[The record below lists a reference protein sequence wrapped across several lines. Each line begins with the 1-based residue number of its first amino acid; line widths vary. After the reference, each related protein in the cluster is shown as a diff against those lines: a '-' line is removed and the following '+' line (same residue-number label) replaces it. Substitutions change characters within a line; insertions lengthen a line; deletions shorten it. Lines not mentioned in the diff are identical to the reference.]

1 MQTTLLGLAIAII
14 LALLAALVGPL
25 LIDLGNHRALFEAEA
40 RRLIGVNVRVT
51 GAIDARLLPSPRLTL
66 HDITIGDGG
75 DAIRTRALDV
85 EFALGSL
92 MRGEWRATE
101 MHLVG
106 PQLGLGL
113 DASGRMRSPTLA
125 VAFRPDDLS
134 INRLRIEDGTIT
146 LTNAGNDSSI
156 ALEHVSFNGEVRSL
170 FGPVKGEGSV
180 TLAGKLYPYRLST
193 SRLSDDSTIRLR
205 LNVDPTE
212 QLLNVEV
219 DGALAFTAGEPR
231 FDGTLNLS
239 RPVGIA
245 GRSGAEPAQAL
256 TQPWRIGGKIKASGQ
271 SALMENVE
279 FQYGSEE
286 QGFKLAGV
294 ADLKFGRSPRFNGVL
309 SGRQI
314 DLDRAVS
321 GASGI
326 NQSPAAIMRKLAE
339 SATAAFRTTLPVQF
353 GVGIDQVTL
362 GGNSIQN
369 LRGDISSSVDGWNLD
384 RFEFRA
390 PGMTQVRVSGRLA
403 VDANGV
409 VFTGPAEIDSSDPK
423 ILAAWLEGRGDSQ
436 QSDLRPMSLRGD
448 LALSPEKIAIDRL
461 NLEFNRKP
469 LNGRFA
475 YFLASANRPAKLD
488 AELKAAQFD
497 VDAALD
503 FGKTLLAGSVLDLP
517 REISLEADIGRAT
530 FAGIEVADARALIKM
545 DGDGLQIDRL
555 AVGDFAGGNIAASGR
570 IETGGHAARGT
581 VLLDFEAKQSAALA
595 AIATKLGQ
603 ERARPL
609 VGLLDRFGRGKLH
622 ARLDMT
628 GDDKSPVTDAQLALN
643 GNLDDLRIDARVRA
657 RGEWTKPTAANIR
670 IDATVDAGRGEQL
683 VRLMNLDGVVGAG
696 SGPGQLKVQL
706 TGPVSGDIAFDMQLS
721 AEGLSARANGSGRY
735 SEAQGVKVTAAL
747 QVNDADLRPLRS
759 TAGAASGA
767 PLPLRMKSRVSLAA
781 GAMTLDDIDAK
792 VGGSSVRGRL
802 ALGDAAP
809 RRIDGAIE
817 ADVANVPALLGRAI
831 GLQPQTSAK
840 NTAWNW
846 SSEPFGAGLL
856 GKFAGRVTL
865 KVARADVLPQVTA
878 RQFNAALRLGKDELS
893 LEDVTAEL
901 AGGRLS
907 GGIVFRSGDDGLTSR
922 LKVSLAGADMT
933 TLLAWTTRPAVG
945 GSLDLVADLTGTG
958 LSPVALVGS
967 LKGSVK
973 IVLADGKIAGLD
985 ARVFDVITRAV
996 DQGLVVDTG
1005 RISDLA
1011 GKSLPN
1017 GQFTLK
1023 RVESGLQITSG
1034 QLALSD
1040 ASVEAKDSGL
1050 SVTGTLDLTDGSLDT
1065 RLTLSG
1071 PSEPAG
1077 PRPKIF
1083 VLLKGP
1089 LTAPMRVVDV
1099 SALSGWLTL
1108 RSIENQ
1114 TKRLRAIENVPQQP
1128 QGRGL
1133 PKTKQAPALP
1143 APIDIRPA
1151 PAPRSAGQPPAASVR
1166 SQN

>member
-25 LIDLGNHRALFEAEA
+25 LIDLGNHRALFEAET

-170 FGPVKGEGSV
+170 FGPVKGAGSV

-245 GRSGAEPAQAL
+245 GRSAAEPAQAL

-409 VFTGPAEIDSSDPK
+409 VFT
-423 ILAAWLEGRGDSQ
+423 
-436 QSDLRPMSLRGD
+436 
-448 LALSPEKIAIDRL
+448 
-461 NLEFNRKP
+461 
-469 LNGRFA
+469 
-475 YFLASANRPAKLD
+475 
-488 AELKAAQFD
+488 
-497 VDAALD
+497 
-503 FGKTLLAGSVLDLP
+503 
-517 REISLEADIGRAT
+517 
-530 FAGIEVADARALIKM
+530 
-545 DGDGLQIDRL
+545 
-555 AVGDFAGGNIAASGR
+555 
-570 IETGGHAARGT
+570 
-581 VLLDFEAKQSAALA
+581 
-595 AIATKLGQ
+595 
-603 ERARPL
+603 
-609 VGLLDRFGRGKLH
+609 
-622 ARLDMT
+622 
-628 GDDKSPVTDAQLALN
+628 
-643 GNLDDLRIDARVRA
+643 
-657 RGEWTKPTAANIR
+657 
-670 IDATVDAGRGEQL
+670 
-683 VRLMNLDGVVGAG
+683 
-696 SGPGQLKVQL
+696 
-706 TGPVSGDIAFDMQLS
+706 
-721 AEGLSARANGSGRY
+721 
-735 SEAQGVKVTAAL
+735 
-747 QVNDADLRPLRS
+747 
-759 TAGAASGA
+759 
-767 PLPLRMKSRVSLAA
+767 
-781 GAMTLDDIDAK
+781 
-792 VGGSSVRGRL
+792 
-802 ALGDAAP
+802 
-809 RRIDGAIE
+809 
-817 ADVANVPALLGRAI
+817 
-831 GLQPQTSAK
+831 
-840 NTAWNW
+840 
-846 SSEPFGAGLL
+846 
-856 GKFAGRVTL
+856 
-865 KVARADVLPQVTA
+865 
-878 RQFNAALRLGKDELS
+878 
-893 LEDVTAEL
+893 
-901 AGGRLS
+901 
-907 GGIVFRSGDDGLTSR
+907 
-922 LKVSLAGADMT
+922 
-933 TLLAWTTRPAVG
+933 
-945 GSLDLVADLTGTG
+945 
-958 LSPVALVGS
+958 
-967 LKGSVK
+967 
-973 IVLADGKIAGLD
+973 
-985 ARVFDVITRAV
+985 
-996 DQGLVVDTG
+996 
-1005 RISDLA
+1005 
-1011 GKSLPN
+1011 
-1017 GQFTLK
+1017 
-1023 RVESGLQITSG
+1023 
-1034 QLALSD
+1034 
-1040 ASVEAKDSGL
+1040 
-1050 SVTGTLDLTDGSLDT
+1050 
-1065 RLTLSG
+1065 
-1071 PSEPAG
+1071 
-1077 PRPKIF
+1077 
-1083 VLLKGP
+1083 
-1089 LTAPMRVVDV
+1089 
-1099 SALSGWLTL
+1099 
-1108 RSIENQ
+1108 
-1114 TKRLRAIENVPQQP
+1114 
-1128 QGRGL
+1128 
-1133 PKTKQAPALP
+1133 
-1143 APIDIRPA
+1143 
-1151 PAPRSAGQPPAASVR
+1151 
-1166 SQN
+1166 